1 LIDPQGSFEAP
12 PVHPGPGFPL
22 ASLRYFVWLYS
33 PADQK
38 RVVQSLLGLE
48 REIAGTQRA
57 VTEHQ
62 VVHVRLEWWRAE
74 SERLA
79 AGNPIHPLTR
89 ALTEEANKLQ
99 LPSVPADISGFVD
112 VATWDL
118 AGATFETQREVSAY
132 CERWSAAMFGTIAAF
147 AAPGAASTP
156 ASRSA
161 RAPGSVPAAG
171 SETAAGSAGAADS
184 AAVASS
190 VSPAGSADRAGSAQ
204 DAARALGA
212 AVRDIEF
219 LAELARDAHAG
230 RVRLP
235 LDELERVGA
244 DPRSLAK
251 PPWADA
257 VAVLIREQARALRA
271 SVTAGLDEL
280 RRGEPERVRG
290 IYVWGG
296 LALRLARRIERA
308 LPGPVMPGRADTL
321 AESWQAW
328 RAARSARR

>member
-1 LIDPQGSFEAP
+1 MIDPPGSVEAP

-33 PADQK
+33 PPDQK

-74 SERLA
+74 CERIA

-89 ALTEEANKLQ
+89 VLAEEARKLD
-99 LPSVPADISGFVD
+99 LPTVPASLSGFVD
-112 VATWDL
+112 AATWDL
-118 AGATFETQREVSAY
+118 AGATFESQREVAAY
-132 CERWSAAMFGTIAAF
+132 CERWSTAMFGTIAAF
-147 AAPGAASTP
+147 A
-156 ASRSA
+156 RSDA
-161 RAPGSVPAAG
+161 
-171 SETAAGSAGAADS
+171 EH
-184 AAVASS
+184 
-190 VSPAGSADRAGSAQ
+190 
-204 DAARALGA
+204 AARALGA
-212 AVRDIEF
+212 GIREIEF

-230 RVRLP
+230 RLRLP
-235 LDELERVGA
+235 LDQLERVGA
-244 DPRSLAK
+244 DPRSLTK
-251 PPWADA
+251 PPWPEA
-257 VAVLIREQARALRA
+257 VAALIRGRAGERQTG
-271 SVTAGLDEL
+271 VTANLDEL
-280 RRGEPERVRG
+280 RKAEPERLRSLF
-290 IYVWGG
+290 VWGG

-308 LPGPVMPGRADTL
+308 LPGPVTPGRADTL

>member
-1 LIDPQGSFEAP
+1 LIVPPGSFEAP

-33 PADQK
+33 PPDQQ
-38 RVVQSLLGLE
+38 RVVQALLGLE

-79 AGNPIHPLTR
+79 AGSPIHPLTR
-89 ALTEEANKLQ
+89 ALSEEASKLQ
-99 LPSVPADISGFVD
+99 LPAMPAALSGFVD

-118 AGATFETQREVSAY
+118 AGATFESQREVTVY
-132 CERWSAAMFGTIAAF
+132 CERWSTAMFGTIAAF
-147 AAPGAASTP
+147 A
-156 ASRSA
+156 
-161 RAPGSVPAAG
+161 
-171 SETAAGSAGAADS
+171 DS
-184 AAVASS
+184 AAVH
-190 VSPAGSADRAGSAQ
+190 

-212 AVRDIEF
+212 AVREIEL

-230 RVRLP
+230 RLRLP
-235 LDELERVGA
+235 LDELERVGT

-251 PPWADA
+251 PPWTEA
-257 VAVLIREQARALRA
+257 VAALIRARAGSLRA
-271 SVTAGLDEL
+271 SVTASRDEL
-280 RRGEPERVRG
+280 RTGEPERLRSLF
-290 IYVWGG
+290 VWAG

-328 RAARSARR
+328 RAARAARR

>member
-1 LIDPQGSFEAP
+1 MIDPPGSFEAP

-33 PADQK
+33 PPDQQ

-74 SERLA
+74 SERLT

-89 ALTEEANKLQ
+89 ALSEEARRLKL
-99 LPSVPADISGFVD
+99 PTVPAALSGFVD

-118 AGATFETQREVSAY
+118 AGATFESQREVTAY
-132 CERWSAAMFGTIAAF
+132 CERWSMAMFGTIAAF
-147 AAPGAASTP
+147 AS
-156 ASRSA
+156 
-161 RAPGSVPAAG
+161 AAG
-171 SETAAGSAGAADS
+171 AM
-184 AAVASS
+184 
-190 VSPAGSADRAGSAQ
+190 Q
-204 DAARALGA
+204 ALGA
-212 AVRDIEF
+212 AVREIEF
-219 LAELARDAHAG
+219 LAELARDARAG
-230 RVRLP
+230 RLRLP
-235 LDELERVGA
+235 LDELERIGA
-244 DPRSLAK
+244 DPRSLTK
-251 PPWADA
+251 LPWPEA
-257 VAVLIREQARALRA
+257 VAALVGERAAALRA
-271 SVTAGLDEL
+271 TVTAGLEEL
-280 RRGEPERVRG
+280 RRGETERVRSLF
-290 IYVWGG
+290 VWAG

-328 RAARSARR
+328 RAARSVRR